1 MTCWFVFKT
10 CAPVCHNGDIWV
22 KISLN
27 SHIVFLPASE
37 PPLFWHCL
45 LLPYL
50 PMTLVPVF
58 VPSQSGIPFS
68 SPATC
73 SLVHSVPEVFMPV
86 AEVFMVATRLD
97 GKGGG
102 FGNRTGTDLK
112 GRVWGAGICYTEVEG
127 ARQRIY
133 IFNNPIFKHQHFLT
147 PAKEWKSIGT
157 SKSVLPST

>member
-1 MTCWFVFKT
+1 MKSVGTSSLGT
-10 CAPVCHNGDIWV
+10 IWA
-22 KISLN
+22 SLG
-27 SHIVFLPASE
+27 SIHCDLLIYIQDLCPCLSQWWHLSE
-37 PPLFWHCL
+37 NESQQSHCL
-45 LLPYL
+45 PSSLRTTSLLTLPSLPIL

-73 SLVHSVPEVFMPV
+73 SLVHSVPEAFMPV

-112 GRVWGAGICYTEVEG
+112 GRVWGAGICYTEIEG
-127 ARQRIY
+127 ARQRIHIY
-133 IFNNPIFKHQHFLT
+133 I
-147 PAKEWKSIGT
+147 
-157 SKSVLPST
+157 